1 MTPTKVSRKMDEAV
15 DLAPFKKLLL
25 HTCGHSFEKEREQA
39 LTAALRRRM
48 AALAI
53 DNCET
58 YYALLSRDQDELLR
72 LTELLTVNET
82 YFFRE
87 PEHLN
92 LMIDTLLPEFIAA
105 RNQGPVRILSA
116 GCSTG
121 EEPYSIAIMLRER
134 FGAESERLFAITGVD
149 IDSTVIAAAK
159 LGVYGKSSFRGMERS
174 LLARYFEPCGS
185 AGRFQ
190 VSDTIRKQVGFEV
203 VNLLGASYPQRMQL
217 PDIILYRNVSIYFPG
232 EVQREIFGKLAE
244 LLGESGCLLV
254 GASETFHHD
263 IGILSLVKQGSLFF
277 YRKTPPLVFEERR
290 TAGRL
295 SSAPERSR
303 VRSPQVAPV
312 YAAKSEARLN
322 RPQEERVCE
331 RPRIQPQSSR
341 QPDVRARFNVAIEL
355 AHNKQHDKALA
366 VLDAIIAQDSSLE
379 KAYALKGSLLLSLS
393 RFDEACIVC
402 ETILG
407 RDPLCLEAYL
417 MLGMIARQKR
427 DDDDALKRFREAIYL
442 DSSCWLAHF
451 YTAEILFAQRDEKR
465 AQSGYEA
472 AVRILEK
479 GSLHEHGQDF
489 FPLSFNAEQFI
500 TICRHKLSL
509 LTPLATTSAAT
520 KSFVPQTSLQ
530 TISSVLRRNG

>member
-1 MTPTKVSRKMDEAV
+1 MTPAKLSQNMGESV
-15 DLAPFKKLLL
+15 DLTPFKKLLL
-25 HTCGHSFEKEREQA
+25 RTCGHSFEKEREQT
-39 LTAALRRRM
+39 LTEALRRRM

-82 YFFRE
+82 YFLRE
-87 PEHLN
+87 PEHLS
-92 LMIDTLLPEFIAA
+92 MMVDTLLPEFIAA

-134 FGAESERLFAITGVD
+134 FGADSERLFAITGVD

-159 LGVYGKSSFRGMERS
+159 LGVYGKSSFRGMDKT

-185 AGRFQ
+185 GRFQ
-190 VSDTIRKQVGFEV
+190 VCTTIRKQVGFEV

-232 EVQREIFGKLAE
+232 QVQREIFGKLAE
-244 LLGESGCLLV
+244 LLADGGCLMV

-263 IGILSLVKQGSLFF
+263 IGILSLVKQDSLFY

-295 SSAPERSR
+295 SSVPELAR

-312 YAAKSEARLN
+312 SAARSEARLS
-322 RPQEERVCE
+322 RLQEGRVSE
-331 RPRIQPQSSR
+331 RPRIQPQSAM
-341 QPDVRARFNVAIEL
+341 PVDVRERFDAAIEL
-355 AHNKQHDKALA
+355 AYNKQHDKAL
-366 VLDAIIAQDSSLE
+366 VILDAIIAQDSSFD

-393 RFDEACIVC
+393 RFDESRIVC
-402 ETILG
+402 ETIVG
-407 RDPLCLEAYL
+407 RDPLRLEAYL

-427 DDDDALKRFREAIYL
+427 DDDDAIKRFREAIYL

-479 GSLHEHGQDF
+479 GSLHEHGHDF

-509 LTPLATTSAAT
+509 LTPLPSTSAAT
-520 KSFVPQTSLQ
+520 TSFVPQKSQQTTSR
-530 TISSVLRRNG
+530 VLRRNG

>member
-1 MTPTKVSRKMDEAV
+1 MTPTKLSRKMAEPV
-15 DLAPFKKLLL
+15 DLAVFKELLL
-25 HTCGHSFEKEREQA
+25 RTCGHSFEKEREQS
-39 LTAALRRRM
+39 LSAALRRRM
-48 AALAI
+48 AALDI
-53 DNCET
+53 DACAT
-58 YYALLSRDQDELLR
+58 YHALLSGDQDELLR

-92 LMIDTLLPEFIAA
+92 LMIDTLLPEFMAV
-105 RNQGPVRILSA
+105 RNQRPVRILSA
-116 GCSTG
+116 GCSSG

-134 FGAESERLFAITGVD
+134 FGTESERLFAITGVD

-174 LLARYFEPCGS
+174 LVERYFEPCGS
-185 AGRFQ
+185 DRFQ
-190 VSDTIRKQVGFEV
+190 VSDAIRKQVGFEV

-244 LLGESGCLLV
+244 LLAESGCLLV

-263 IGILSLVKQGSLFF
+263 IGILSLVKQDSLFF

-290 TAGRL
+290 TAGRYPSNPERARG
-295 SSAPERSR
+295 SSAQTAPLSAARSD
-303 VRSPQVAPV
+303 SP
-312 YAAKSEARLN
+312 RN
-322 RPQEERVCE
+322 RTQEVHIHE

-341 QPDVRARFNVAIEL
+341 QPDVRERFDAAVKL
-355 AHNKQHDKALA
+355 AHDKQPGKALA
-366 VLDAIIAQDSSLE
+366 LLDSIIAQDSRFE

-393 RFDEACIVC
+393 RFDEAGIVC

-427 DDDDALKRFREAIYL
+427 DDDDAIKRFREALYL

-451 YTAEILFAQRDEKR
+451 YSAEILFALRDGKR

-472 AVRILEK
+472 AVRILDK
-479 GSLHEHGQDF
+479 GSLQEHGQDF

-500 TICRHKLSL
+500 VICRHKLSL
-509 LTPLATTSAAT
+509 LNPVDGIRATT
-520 KSFVPQTSLQ
+520 KSYSPQEAEKS
-530 TISSVLRRNG
+530 ISTVLRRNG

>member
-1 MTPTKVSRKMDEAV
+1 MTPTKVSCEMDEAV
-15 DLAPFKKLLL
+15 DLVPFKKLLL
-25 HTCGHSFEKEREQA
+25 NTCGHSFEKEREQA
-39 LTAALRRRM
+39 LTVALGRRM
-48 AALAI
+48 AALAV

-58 YYALLSRDQDELLR
+58 YYALLLRDQDELLR

-82 YFFRE
+82 YFLRE
-87 PEHLN
+87 PEHLS
-92 LMIDTLLPEFIAA
+92 MMVETLLPEFVAA
-105 RNQGPVRILSA
+105 RNQGLVRIVSA

-159 LGVYGKSSFRGMERS
+159 LGVYGKSSFRGMEPS

-185 AGRFQ
+185 GRFQ
-190 VSDTIRKQVGFEV
+190 VCETIRKQVGFEV

-232 EVQREIFGKLAE
+232 QVQREIFGKLAE
-244 LLGESGCLLV
+244 LLADGGCLLV

-263 IGILSLVKQGSLFF
+263 IGILSLVKQDSLFF

-290 TAGRL
+290 TSGRF
-295 SSAPERSR
+295 SSAPERAR
-303 VRSPQVAPV
+303 VRSQHVAPV
-312 YAAKSEARLN
+312 YAAKSETRLN
-322 RPQEERVCE
+322 RLPEERAYE

-341 QPDVRARFNVAIEL
+341 PTDVRERFDAAIEL
-355 AHNKQHDKALA
+355 AHNKQHDRALEI
-366 VLDAIIAQDSSLE
+366 LDAIIALDSTFE
-379 KAYALKGSLLLSLS
+379 KAHSLKGSLLLSLS
-393 RFDEACIVC
+393 RFDEARIVC
-402 ETILG
+402 ETIVR
-407 RDPLCLEAYL
+407 RDPLRLEAYL

-427 DDDDALKRFREAIYL
+427 DDDDAIKRFREAIYL
-442 DSSCWLAHF
+442 DASCWLAHF
-451 YTAEILFAQRDEKR
+451 YTAEILFAQQDKKR

-472 AVRILEK
+472 VVRILGK

-500 TICRHKLSL
+500 TICQHKLSL
-509 LTPLATTSAAT
+509 LTPLGTMSAVT
-520 KSFVPQTSLQ
+520 KTFVPQKSPQ